1 MKVLLF
7 NGSPK
12 AKGCTN
18 RALEEVAKALNAGGV
33 ETEILHVG
41 GKSFGGCISCG
52 NCRKT
57 GKCIYDD
64 SVNTAIAKLDEA
76 DGFVFGAPIH
86 YAAPAANMVGFMHR
100 LSIAAGSKLR
110 FKPAATIVSARRGG
124 TTAGLEVLN
133 KVPQYFQMPLI
144 SGQYWPMVHGSN
156 AEQVEADREGLQ
168 IMRSVGTN
176 MAWLLKC
183 IEAGKAAGIPLPTP
197 EAPLRTDFYKEM

>member
-1 MKVLLF
+1 MKVLLL

-12 AKGCTN
+12 ASGCTA
-18 RALEEVAKALNAGGV
+18 RALQEVAGALEKAGV
-33 ETEILHVG
+33 ETETIHVG
-41 GKSFGGCISCG
+41 GKSFGGCVSCG
-52 NCRKT
+52 NCKKT

-64 SVNTAIAKLDEA
+64 SVNIVAAKLDEA
-76 DGFVFGAPIH
+76 DGIVFGAPIH

-100 LSIAAGSKLR
+100 LAISAGSKLR

-133 KVPQYFQMPLI
+133 KVPQYFQMPLV

-156 AEQVEADREGLQ
+156 PEQVEQDKEGLQ
-168 IMRSVGTN
+168 IMRSIGAN

-183 IEAGKAAGIPLPTP
+183 IEAGKASGVEAPTP
-197 EAPLRTDFYKEM
+197 EPGLRTDFFK